1 LSGGQR
7 QRVALAR
14 ALAKKP
20 KLLLLDEPLGALDK
34 KLREETQFELVNIQ
48 EGLGLTFVIVTHD
61 QEEAMTLSTRLAVM
75 REGRIAQVGEPREVY
90 EAPSD
95 RYVAQF
101 IGNVNI
107 LEGRVADPAAGLI
120 QLAGGGVPVKAGR
133 TLGLEIGTPV
143 GVALRP
149 EKIVIE
155 KPDEHAPYPDNAIDG
170 VVEDIAY
177 LGDISI
183 YNVRLADGGLVKA
196 TRTNRVRL
204 QNQTI
209 LWEDKVRLHWDA
221 QAVVTLTA

>member
-1 LSGGQR
+1 L
-7 QRVALAR
+7 AFAR

-75 REGRIAQVGEPREVY
+75 REGRIAQIGEPRVVY
-90 EAPSD
+90 EAPTS
-95 RYVAQF
+95 RYVAEF

-133 TLGLEIGTPV
+133 ALDLAPGTAV

-155 KPDEHAPYPDNAIDG
+155 KTGDHAPYPENAIEG

-183 YNVRLADGGLVKA
+183 YNVRLPDGGLVKA

-209 LWEDKVRLHWDA
+209 VWEDAVRLHWDP